1 MNDCHWPPL
10 QWPAQDGQLEYASLY
25 WQPIKKTFTYFKNYK
40 PSLRLLTPG
49 QCKVAYTQPGTQDTG
64 ITRQAETQGNR
75 LRKRILREKWC
86 LHKTR
91 HTIFKKTRLRD
102 LLECRVKKGM
112 STYRTVLFVVL
123 SFTCGWF
130 WSDRPACGLST
141 TIHPFRLFNVLGA
154 QPARVSQLCTS
165 VFACDGCPS
174 ISKSSGMIVH
184 NTVVIIWD
192 SAWVDGIWGH
202 YGELR
207 ADSWTIEKRLVY

>member
-1 MNDCHWPPL
+1 MCDVL
-10 QWPAQDGQLEYASLY
+10 A
-25 WQPIKKTFTYFKNYK
+25 
-40 PSLRLLTPG
+40 
-49 QCKVAYTQPGTQDTG
+49 
-64 ITRQAETQGNR
+64 
-75 LRKRILREKWC
+75 
-86 LHKTR
+86 
-91 HTIFKKTRLRD
+91 
-102 LLECRVKKGM
+102 CRVKKSM

-123 SFTCGWF
+123 WFTCGWF

-184 NTVVIIWD
+184 DTVVIIRH

-202 YGELR
+202 FGELR
-207 ADSWTIEKRLVY
+207 ADSWTIEKIIIYLKWREVARRQQNCLLQSFEQVKKNKINSDFQIEKAFSDKLSLGIYDNGQSFNFLNVPYFLFNIINFNV